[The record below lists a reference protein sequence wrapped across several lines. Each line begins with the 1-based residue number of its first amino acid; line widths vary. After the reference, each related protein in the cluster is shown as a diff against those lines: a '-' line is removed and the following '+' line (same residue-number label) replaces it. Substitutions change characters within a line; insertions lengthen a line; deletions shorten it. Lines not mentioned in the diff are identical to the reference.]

1 MQVVK
6 KRRLVKSFQ
15 SNLLSNTILI
25 CIKFFI
31 SFQTVPNNFQL
42 DLEQVSFNTFESS
55 DGNFFLDNKDADLN
69 YFDEINIPSKEK
81 AHLNETDIKNL
92 LYQTQRFEN
101 NSVLHVNI
109 RGLKSNFENFSNLF
123 NNNGSSFI
131 IIYSTE
137 TWNSNSEI
145 THGFVL
151 I

>member
-1 MQVVK
+1 M
-6 KRRLVKSFQ
+6 
-15 SNLLSNTILI
+15 
-25 CIKFFI
+25 
-31 SFQTVPNNFQL
+31 
-42 DLEQVSFNTFESS
+42 
-55 DGNFFLDNKDADLN
+55 DNKDADLN

-137 TWNSNSEI
+137 TWNSNTEI
-145 THGFVL
+145 THGFAL
-151 I
+151 M